1 MRKASFL
8 LIAFLIVALTINA
21 QYHFSFS
28 HYTSDN
34 GLSQNSITTIM
45 KDRKGYIWFGTRDGL
60 NKFDGYNFT
69 IYNSKPNH
77 NFSTLST
84 RILVI
89 KEDNWGYIWVK
100 TYDDLVYR
108 LNPSTEELVRIN
120 HPNGGYVSDKINE
133 MFLLPSGDIWL
144 STYNKGCFRV
154 KTNAENHEL
163 TVTVFDKQNK
173 NIPDNTVK
181 TIFEDADKNTWILT
195 LGGITFIDSSQKT
208 LFYFEKQA
216 FYSQVENDKRII
228 FGGVGKIILYE
239 KRTRNFRTVDL
250 PDKFM
255 VTKMA
260 NYSSSNYIFTTQ
272 ANGFFTYDVLREELQ
287 QFSKEKFPEMKT
299 NEIQDIYIDKAGE
312 AWLGI
317 KSSGL
322 LHFNPQTNKIVYV
335 HSKMNDGQITNP
347 NFLIFEDE
355 KDVLWIQPYF
365 GSFSWYDRTN
375 QKLVPFYS
383 AYNQDINALF
393 SYGVN
398 HVLSDS
404 QGVLWISTN
413 RGNGFFKCT
422 FLPDYFN
429 HYLLQDNSV
438 YSISN
443 ETRAIFEDKS
453 KRLWVACKDG
463 VVHVFDENKKV
474 IGSMDTDGRIR
485 QGGKMELF
493 VYNFFQDKNGDI
505 WLATKRQGLFRLKEQ
520 SKNSFRFENFVHNP
534 TNPYS
539 PANNDFYSI
548 TQDKSGRIWAG
559 SYGGGLHLLE
569 EKNGKIRFLHAKN
582 ELKNYPLANCSRVR
596 QVFVDSKEQ
605 YGLQPLKDL

>member
-1 MRKASFL
+1 
-8 LIAFLIVALTINA
+8 
-21 QYHFSFS
+21 
-28 HYTSDN
+28 
-34 GLSQNSITTIM
+34 M